1 MSIRVWNGLRAFVV
15 CVAMTLVVGC
25 GGGGGGSTPVPADPN
40 PPTAPPI
47 TSPTTPPDPALP
59 LMVDSLG
66 RQLPESA
73 FANGDS
79 AAAGADGVAFDGGP
93 IIDSQVTLTDATGL
107 TRTARTDSAG
117 YYRMSIKGLTPP
129 FIVKVDRAGGW
140 HWYSASTT
148 APKPRGFVTIH
159 LSGLTDK
166 VLSYAAD
173 AGNPALGGIAA
184 NVPASLLAAS
194 AGNTLLAN
202 ASLKLHGGL
211 GAPLLAVG
219 LEPATFDPMTSPLQ
233 ATASDKHA
241 LLLRGLTVIRN
252 DIGFSRDQGRTVVVA
267 TLAGA
272 GGVRVDGPLAAAT
285 FSQPNGLAVDPAGN
299 VYVADTANHVVRK
312 IDPAG
317 VVSTLAGNGTANFRN
332 STDGATAAFDTP
344 TGVAVDAAG
353 NVYVA
358 DSGNNYIRKVTS
370 AGSVS
375 TLAGGSLGFA
385 DGTGTQAKF
394 SRPTAVAVDTAGN
407 VYVADT
413 ANGAIRKITPAGV
426 VTTLV
431 RQAQSAPTGVAVDK
445 SGIVYAVYSG
455 SAYGSHPVQMITPD
469 GVQSILFAPAGAEGA
484 AFNPWGVAVD
494 AAGNVY
500 VTDRFPNRVY
510 RISPGG
516 MRTLLAGGVSMFDE
530 IFGVPP
536 VFSSLRGIAI
546 DAAGNALVADAGN
559 STIRRITPAGDVV
572 TLAGSTGLADGAG
585 TAARFNG
592 PTAIAIAPGGDL
604 VVADGGNQAIR
615 RITRTGVVT
624 TVAGGGAAGFG
635 DGSGPNAKFNA
646 PTGVAVDGSSNIYV
660 ADSRNNVVR
669 KISPAGLVGPFAGQV
684 GVAGYTDA
692 TAASATFASPTHL
705 AFGGDGSLYVSDA
718 SNQALRKITPAGL
731 VTTVA
736 RGGWNVANGFVIASG
751 DFGPV
756 TVDSHGFIF
765 FEAYCA
771 SGSSGPPRP
780 CLYSASPGGEVR
792 RLLSLLDGHY
802 WGLAADI
809 DANLHSIQD
818 LSSYLD
824 ASAGIFRLKDGV
836 MATLALDPRFTGFRG
851 FVFDPNGNI
860 VVADKVNSAI
870 RLVLP

>member
-1 MSIRVWNGLRAFVV
+1 MSIRVWSGVKAFVV
-15 CVAMTLVVGC
+15 CVAITLVVGC
-25 GGGGGGSTPVPADPN
+25 GGGGGGSTPVPANPN
-40 PPTAPPI
+40 PPTVPPI
-47 TSPTTPPDPALP
+47 TPPTTPPDPALP

-93 IIDSQVTLTDATGL
+93 IADSQVTLTDATGL
-107 TRTARTDSAG
+107 TRTARTDSSG
-117 YYRMSIKGLTPP
+117 YYRLSIKGLTSP
-129 FIVKVDRAGGW
+129 FMLKVDRAGGW
-140 HWYSASTT
+140 HWYSASIT
-148 APKPRGFVTIH
+148 APKPRGFVTIN

-173 AGNPALGGIAA
+173 AGNPALSGIAA
-184 NVPASLLAAS
+184 NVPVSLLAA

-202 ASLKLHGGL
+202 AALKLHGGL
-211 GAPLLAVG
+211 GAQLLAEG
-219 LEPATFDPMTSPLQ
+219 LEPATFDPVSSPLQ
-233 ATASDKHA
+233 ASASDKHA
-241 LLLRGLTVIRN
+241 SLLRKLTVIRN
-252 DIGFSRDQGRTVVVA
+252 DIGFARDQGRTVVIA

-299 VYVADTANHVVRK
+299 VYVADTANHGIRK

-317 VVSTLAGNGTANFRN
+317 MVSTLAGNGTANSRN
-332 STDGATAAFDTP
+332 SADGATAAFDSP

-358 DSGNNYIRKVTS
+358 DSRNNSIRKVTTS
-370 AGSVS
+370 GSVS

-385 DGTGTQAKF
+385 DGIGTQAQF
-394 SRPTAVAVDTAGN
+394 SRPTAVAVDTAGT

-426 VTTLV
+426 VTTLT

-455 SAYGSHPVQMITPD
+455 SAYGSHPVRKITPAGMASDLFVPTGGD
-469 GVQSILFAPAGAEGA
+469 GAS
-484 AFNPWGVAVD
+484 FNPWGVAVD

-510 RISPGG
+510 RITPEGAG
-516 MRTLLAGGVSMFDE
+516 TLLAGGKSMFDE
-530 IFGVPP
+530 IFDVPAT
-536 VFSSLRGIAI
+536 FSNLRGIAI

-559 STIRRITPAGDVV
+559 STIRKVTPSGDVV
-572 TLAGSTGLADGAG
+572 TLAGSTGLADGTG
-585 TAARFNG
+585 TAARFSG
-592 PTAIAIAPGGDL
+592 PTAIAIAPGGDI
-604 VVADGGNQAIR
+604 VVADGGNHAIR
-615 RITRTGVVT
+615 RITRAGVVT

-635 DGSGPNAKFNA
+635 DGSGANARFNA
-646 PTGVAVDGSSNIYV
+646 PTGVAVDASGNTYV
-660 ADSRNNVVR
+660 ADSRNNVIR
-669 KISPAGLVGPFAGQV
+669 RISAAGVVGPFAGRV
-684 GVAGYTDA
+684 GVSGYTDGPP
-692 TAASATFASPTHL
+692 ASATFASPTHL
-705 AFGGDGSLYVSDA
+705 AIGGDGSLYVSDS
-718 SNQALRKITPAGL
+718 SNQALRKISPGGF
-731 VTTVA
+731 VSTVA
-736 RGGWNVANGFVIASG
+736 SSGANVVNGLVIASG

-756 TVDSHGFIF
+756 TADSHGVIY

-792 RLLSLLDGHY
+792 RFLSLLDGHY

-824 ASAGIFRLKDGV
+824 ASAGIFSLKDAV
-836 MATLALDPRFTGFRG
+836 MNTLILDPRFTGFRG
-851 FVFDPNGNI
+851 FVFDANGTI

-870 RLVLP
+870 RLVIP